1 MAISLNSTTM
11 FVEIFYSLNGLNQQI
26 MKIKSFLSSLLLL
39 IFGFICV
46 IGIAAMPS
54 WSNTAMPVS
63 DRGLSSMDFFN
74 TAISVPDINA
84 SVEWYQRVLGF
95 RQVSQADL
103 ENGAGFA
110 MIERNGVVVELLH
123 VQDQQAMPML
133 NQDPPEHLRYL
144 GVKNFCLWVDDMD
157 ATVQELQAA
166 NVTFVWKALE
176 LPEVGTR
183 VTMIRDNN
191 DNLIAL
197 WERNGRIW
205 QELGQP

>member
-1 MAISLNSTTM
+1 MS
-11 FVEIFYSLNGLNQQI
+11 
-26 MKIKSFLSSLLLL
+26 
-39 IFGFICV
+39 
-46 IGIAAMPS
+46 
-54 WSNTAMPVS
+54 VS
-63 DRGLSSMDFFN
+63 DRGLSSMTFFN
-74 TAISVPDINA
+74 TAISVPNVNA

-95 RQVSQADL
+95 HQVSQANL
-103 ENGAGFA
+103 ENGAAFA
-110 MIERNGVVVELLH
+110 MIERNGVVIELLH

-133 NQDPPEHLRYL
+133 NQDPPNHLRYL
-144 GVKNFCLWVDDMD
+144 GVKNFCLWIDDMD
-157 ATVQELQAA
+157 TTVQELQAED
-166 NVTFVWKALE
+166 VTFVWKALE